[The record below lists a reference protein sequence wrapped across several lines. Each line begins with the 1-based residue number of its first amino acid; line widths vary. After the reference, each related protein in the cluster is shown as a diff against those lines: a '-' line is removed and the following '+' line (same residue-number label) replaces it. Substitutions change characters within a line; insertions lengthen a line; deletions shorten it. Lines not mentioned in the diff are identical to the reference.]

1 MSRDIYFKD
10 LPELTQQRILDS
22 YGVDSAAD
30 LGLDNKPYATVLLDE
45 DGVGGFGIAGLVLKT
60 AQSCLYI

>member
-22 YGVDSAAD
+22 YGAENAAE
-30 LGLDNKPYATVLLDE
+30 LGLEDKPYATILLDD
-45 DGVGGFGIAGLVLKT
+45 DGVGGFGIAGLMLKT
-60 AQSCLYI
+60 ANAVCI